1 MQLAPEIR
9 DYIEAQAARVPFA
22 ELERACTALSAHY
35 RGLGSTASLNLPA
48 AAKTAAYL
56 ITRFPATYAA
66 AHWVL
71 NELRHR
77 LGDVQIASLL
87 DLGAGP
93 GGATLAARGVFP
105 SLKTCSLVESD
116 PALAAVARE
125 LLPSAAA
132 VLTRGLRAEAD
143 YEAHDLVLA
152 SYLLGE
158 LSERDRS
165 RVIDRAWQAARVALV
180 IIEPGSTAGFAVVHA
195 ARDRLLAGGARMA
208 APCPAEGPCPIQAP
222 DWCHF
227 AARVERT
234 SLLRRMKHAAL
245 GYEDE
250 KFSYV
255 ALTKTETPRAQTR
268 IIRRPE
274 ERPGLIQL
282 VVCRGD
288 GIQNEKVTRR
298 KPEAFRS
305 ARKAKWGDEWA

>member
-1 MQLAPEIR
+1 VQLAPDIR
-9 DYIEAQAARVPFA
+9 DYIEAQALRVPFA
-22 ELERACTALSAHY
+22 ELERACTAMSAHY
-35 RGLGSTASLNLPA
+35 RGLGNTAGLNLPA
-48 AAKTAAYL
+48 AVKTAAYL
-56 ITRFPATYAA
+56 VTRFPATHAA
-66 AHWVL
+66 AHSVL
-71 NELRHR
+71 NEIKHR
-77 LGDVQIASLL
+77 LGDVEITSLL

-93 GGATLAARGVFP
+93 GCATLAAQGVFP

-116 PALAAVARE
+116 PVLAGAARD
-125 LLPSAAA
+125 LFPSAA
-132 VLTRGLRAEAD
+132 VLARDLRSEAD

-165 RVIDRAWQAARVALV
+165 RVTDRAWRATRVALV
-180 IIEPGSTAGFAVVHA
+180 IIEPGSTAGFSVVRA
-195 ARDRLLAGGARMA
+195 ARDRLLAAGARMA

-255 ALTKTETPRAQTR
+255 ALTRTEVARAQAR

-274 ERPGLIQL
+274 QRPGLIQL
-282 VVCRGD
+282 VVCRGAS
-288 GIQNEKVTRR
+288 IQGERVTRR